1 MNRNAKFIQT
11 KSRNHEVVQTGQQTY
26 TVTSGTSGNVYTV
39 FVGPDNIAH
48 CACTWGQYRKSGAGS
63 GCSHVVAV
71 QEFIAE
77 GQGRKVSAWASAEDV
92 KRQHRPAYSIG
103 DGIILTTRRA

>member
-11 KSRNHEVVQTGQQTY
+11 KSRNHEVAQTGQQTY

-39 FVGPDNIAH
+39 FVGPENVAH
-48 CACTWGQYRKSGAGS
+48 CSCTWGQYRKAGAGS

-71 QEFIAE
+71 QERMAE
-77 GQGRKVSAWASAEDV
+77 QQGRRVSAWASEDAA
-92 KRQHRPAYSIG
+92 KRQHRPVVNIQ